1 MKTVFTAIC
10 IAAAA
15 LGVSLH
21 SAEPGPEKLAL
32 GGNPFRVEINRE
44 GYITHYLHGNAMFSL
59 MLQVHWLHFAHQ
71 SKDLQIAMQGKNA
84 FRSVGSFANLRFS
97 SRTRLQNGRAETEYR
112 LELTG
117 DNTFPSFKQW
127 EVTPFFSMNRLKML
141 ENCTYSAVCVD
152 GGMFNG
158 RIRDIINFPDRV
170 RSFTVHNIQ
179 GYDLV
184 LDFPDGAQGVDRRR
198 EARPYGLWFFAPAVT
213 ADGAYPQK
221 AGDRAVL
228 RVNVEVKDSIVN

>member
-1 MKTVFTAIC
+1 MKKIFAAIC
-10 IAAAA
+10 FAV
-15 LGVSLH
+15 LGFSLH
-21 SAEPGPEKLAL
+21 PAEPGPEKLAL
-32 GGNPFRVEINRE
+32 GGNPFCVEINRE
-44 GYITHYLHGNAMFSL
+44 GYITHYLNDNAMFSL

-97 SRTRLQNGRAETEYR
+97 SRTRLQNGRAETEYQ

-117 DNTFPSFKQW
+117 DNTFPAFKQW
-127 EVTPFFSMNRLKML
+127 EVTPFFSMHRLKMM

-158 RIRDIINFPDRV
+158 RIRDIVNFPGRV
-170 RSFTVHNIQ
+170 RSFTIHGIQ
-179 GYDLV
+179 GYDLT

-198 EARPYGLWFFAPAVT
+198 EAHPYGLWFFVPAVMSN
-213 ADGAYPQK
+213 GSYPRK

-228 RVNVEVKDSIVN
+228 RVNVEVKEGY